1 MPKCTEIVRFT
12 DMPISSTSLVL
23 VRRKSYSSFESSGL
37 RRCISMNFL
46 GSHTPIIMMRRT
58 LKPSAPMLDTFCATY
73 TFMPSIT
80 DMTAISVVVARII
93 PSSVRKLRSLLPRR
107 ESAAPLIASPKEALV
122 LIQYPDEIWGW
133 FVPCALIHSIMA

>member
-1 MPKCTEIVRFT
+1 METVRFT
-12 DMPISSTSLVL
+12 DIPISSTSLL
-23 VRRKSYSSFESSGL
+23 FVRRKSYSSLESSGL

-107 ESAAPLIASPKEALV
+107 DSAAPLTASPKEALV
-122 LIQYPDEIWGW
+122 LIQYPDEISECL
-133 FVPCALIHSIMA
+133 VPCALIHSIMA